1 MGVTQSI
8 FHRGRRT
15 KHNITTSQLSYIP
28 IYFWFS
34 VYSSEHINQLNSK
47 ISFLFYK
54 HAILCIIWPDVKK
67 KNGISAHKPFEYG
80 IHNNK
85 YRNKYTDVDS
95 IKYFL

>member
-1 MGVTQSI
+1 MGVTQPI

-15 KHNITTSQLSYIP
+15 KHNITTSQLSIIP

-47 ISFLFYK
+47 IYFLFYK
-54 HAILCIIWPDVKK
+54 HAILSIIWPDVK
-67 KNGISAHKPFEYG
+67 KNGISAHKHFAHG

-85 YRNKYTDVDS
+85 YRNKYTDD
-95 IKYFL
+95 